1 MHRTHWKMIKL
12 IKKILIIEDEKSLA
26 RALEL
31 KLTHAGFKAKIVFN
45 GEDAIELLQ
54 KETFSLILLDLIMPK
69 MDGFTVLA
77 ILKVKKIKTPVLVLS
92 NLSQENDMKRAKEFG
107 AKEFFIKSNTPI
119 AKIVERATEL
129 LK

>member
-1 MHRTHWKMIKL
+1 MKIS
-12 IKKILIIEDEKSLA
+12 KKILIIEDEKPLA

-31 KLTHAGFKAKIVFN
+31 KLTHAGFQTKVVFN
-45 GEDAIELLQ
+45 GEDGIEIIN
-54 KETFSLILLDLIMPK
+54 KESFSLILLDLVMPK

-77 ILKVKKIKTPVLVLS
+77 ILKVKKIKTPVIVLS
-92 NLSQENDMKRAKEFG
+92 NLSQEEDEKRAKEFG

-119 AKIVERATEL
+119 ATVVLRIVEL